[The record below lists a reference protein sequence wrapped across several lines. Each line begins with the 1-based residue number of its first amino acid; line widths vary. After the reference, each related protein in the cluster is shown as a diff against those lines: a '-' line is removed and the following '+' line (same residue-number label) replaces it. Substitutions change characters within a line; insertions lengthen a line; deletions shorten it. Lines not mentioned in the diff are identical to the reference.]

1 MDTSIEVIKQQA
13 ESQIQAYEAESDI
26 VVDDPIALEM
36 ATETVN
42 KGLSYIKA
50 IDNMFE
56 EPARKAHEAHKAITS
71 LRESLKAPIMKRV
84 NTLKSKCSLYLTE
97 VDRKRRE
104 EQAKAEAERLRLEA
118 EEKARLRAEAE
129 KLEAEGKTEEAEE
142 KIFEAETV
150 VAVPNIVKAEVPKT
164 LKTDF
169 GSVTGKAEL
178 VFSIKNMSEFLNALC
193 AKDLLEFIE
202 VKESKVKKYLEVNK
216 IKEFPGLAIS
226 ETIKANFRSKGVE

>member
-13 ESQIQAYEAESDI
+13 ESQIQTYEAESDI
-26 VVDDPIALEM
+26 VVDDPITLEM

-42 KGLSYIKA
+42 KGLAYVKTIN
-50 IDNMFE
+50 DLFE

-84 NTLKSKCSLYLTE
+84 NTLKSKISLYLTE

-104 EQAKAEAERLRLEA
+104 EQAKAEAERLRIEA

-142 KIFEAETV
+142 KLIEAETV
-150 VAVPNIVKAEVPKT
+150 VVPPEIVKAEVPKT
-164 LKTDF
+164 LKTEF
-169 GSVTGKAEL
+169 GSVTGKADI
-178 VFSIKNMSEFLNALC
+178 VFSISNMSEFLNAIC
-193 AKDLLEFIE
+193 AKELLEFIE
-202 VKESKVKKYLEVNK
+202 VKESKVKQYLKVNK
-216 IKEFPGLAIS
+216 IKEFPGLSIT
-226 ETIKANFRSKGVE
+226 EIVQGNFRSKGVA

>member
-13 ESQIQAYEAESDI
+13 ESQIQTYEAESDI
-26 VVDDPIALEM
+26 VVDDPITLEM

-42 KGLSYIKA
+42 KGLAYVKTIN
-50 IDNMFE
+50 DLFE

-71 LRESLKAPIMKRV
+71 LRESLKEPITKRINV
-84 NTLKSKCSLYLTE
+84 LKSKISLYLTE
-97 VDRKRRE
+97 VDRKRKE
-104 EQAKAEAERLRLEA
+104 EQAKADAERLRLEA
-118 EEKARLRAEAE
+118 EERARLQEEADRL
-129 KLEAEGKTEEAEE
+129 KAEGKTEEAEE
-142 KIFEAETV
+142 KMFEAETV

-164 LKTDF
+164 LKTEF

-178 VFSIKNMSEFLNALC
+178 VFSIKNMSEFLNAIC

-226 ETIKANFRSKGVE
+226 ETIKANFRSKGVA

>member
-1 MDTSIEVIKQQA
+1 METSIEVIKQKA
-13 ESQIQAYEAESDI
+13 ESQIQTYEAESDI
-26 VVDDPIALEM
+26 VVDDPITLEM

-104 EQAKAEAERLRLEA
+104 EQAKAEAERLRIEA

-150 VAVPNIVKAEVPKT
+150 VIPPEIVKAEVPKT
-164 LKTDF
+164 LKTEF
-169 GSVTGKAEL
+169 GSVTGKADI
-178 VFSIKNMSEFLNALC
+178 VFSISNMSEFLNAIC

-202 VKESKVKKYLEVNK
+202 VKESKVKQYLKVNK
-216 IKEFPGLAIS
+216 IKEFPGLKIS
-226 ETIKANFRSKGVE
+226 EFIQPNFRSKGVA